1 MEHVKPDR
9 VVEHAAPRQGEPRQG
24 EPRQGAPRQGAPRQ
38 GAPRKLRRRYLR
50 TNYILFLATFMLPL
64 VVLSAYLLFLAS
76 NRYESLALTTITEEK
91 PSASSVDLSVLGI
104 TSTVSD
110 KDSLILKAFIESR
123 DMLLFIDEKLRLR
136 EHVTQP
142 TIDFY
147 SRLDEDATI
156 EDFHE
161 YYLWLIQV
169 EYDTSSKLISFG
181 VQAFD
186 EEFAHSLLQLI
197 VEQSQQFID
206 RLNEQVTREQMRFFD
221 IQIAETESRLK
232 QAKEELIAFQ
242 RENRLMTTEGESQTI
257 MATIQTLE
265 QGLAQKQSDLSARLQ
280 VLDKTAPQ
288 LQTLQLDITALES
301 QIASAKERLAG
312 SSDTSISELDA
323 QFREIQLNLE
333 FITNIYTSNLS
344 ALEQARVE
352 AVRRLKF
359 LIVVSQ
365 PSTAEQAEYPQQ
377 AYIIA
382 TAGVILM
389 VLYFVLS
396 LTVAIIRE
404 HN

>member
-1 MEHVKPDR
+1 M
-9 VVEHAAPRQGEPRQG
+9 
-24 EPRQGAPRQGAPRQ
+24 
-38 GAPRKLRRRYLR
+38 
-50 TNYILFLATFMLPL
+50 
-64 VVLSAYLLFLAS
+64 LLFL
-76 NRYESLALTTITEEK
+76 
-91 PSASSVDLSVLGI
+91 
-104 TSTVSD
+104 
-110 KDSLILKAFIESR
+110 
-123 DMLLFIDEKLRLR
+123 DERLRLR

-142 TIDFY
+142 SIDFY
-147 SRLDEDATI
+147 SRLDEGATI

-161 YYLWLIQV
+161 YYLWLIEV
-169 EYDTSSKLISFG
+169 EYDTSSKLISFS

-206 RLNEQVTREQMRFFD
+206 RLNEQITREQMRFFD

-265 QGLAQKQSDLSARLQ
+265 QELAQKQSDLSARLQ

-301 QIASAKERLAG
+301 QIVSAKERLTG

-323 QFREIQLNLE
+323 KFREIQLNLE

-344 ALEQARVE
+344 ALEQARLE
-352 AVRRLKF
+352 AAKRLKF

>member
-1 MEHVKPDR
+1 VEHVKPDR

-24 EPRQGAPRQGAPRQ
+24 VPRQGAPRQGAPRQ
-38 GAPRKLRRRYLR
+38 LRRRYLR
-50 TNYILFLATFMLPL
+50 TNYILFLAAFMLPL
-64 VVLSAYLLFLAS
+64 IVLSAYLLFLAS
-76 NRYESLALTTITEEK
+76 NRYESLASATITEEK
-91 PSASSVDLSVLGI
+91 PSASSIDLSVIGI

-123 DMLLFIDEKLRLR
+123 DMLLFLDERLRLR

-142 TIDFY
+142 SIDFY

-161 YYLWLIQV
+161 YYLWLIEV
-169 EYDTSSKLISFG
+169 EYDTSSKLISFS

-206 RLNEQVTREQMRFFD
+206 RLNEQITREQMRFFD

-265 QGLAQKQSDLSARLQ
+265 QELAQKQSDLSARLQ

-301 QIASAKERLAG
+301 QIVSAKERLTG

-323 QFREIQLNLE
+323 KFREIQLNLE
-333 FITNIYTSNLS
+333 FITNIYKSNLS
-344 ALEQARVE
+344 ALEQARLE
-352 AVRRLKF
+352 AAKRLKF

>member
-24 EPRQGAPRQGAPRQ
+24 VPRQGAPRQGAPRQ
-38 GAPRKLRRRYLR
+38 LRRRYLR
-50 TNYILFLATFMLPL
+50 TNYILFLAAFMLPL
-64 VVLSAYLLFLAS
+64 IVLSAYLLFLAS
-76 NRYESLALTTITEEK
+76 NRYESLASATITEEK
-91 PSASSVDLSVLGI
+91 PSASSIDLSVIGI

-123 DMLLFIDEKLRLR
+123 DMLLFLDERLRLR

-142 TIDFY
+142 SIDFY

-161 YYLWLIQV
+161 YYLWLIEV
-169 EYDTSSKLISFG
+169 EYDTSSKLISFS

-206 RLNEQVTREQMRFFD
+206 RLNEQITREQMRFFD

-265 QGLAQKQSDLSARLQ
+265 QELAQKQSDLSARLQ

-301 QIASAKERLAG
+301 QIVSAKERLTG

-323 QFREIQLNLE
+323 KFREIQLNLE
-333 FITNIYTSNLS
+333 FITNIYKSNLS
-344 ALEQARVE
+344 ALEQARLE
-352 AVRRLKF
+352 AAKRLKF

>member
-1 MEHVKPDR
+1 VEHVKPDR

-24 EPRQGAPRQGAPRQ
+24 VPRQGAPRQGAPRQ
-38 GAPRKLRRRYLR
+38 LRRRYLR
-50 TNYILFLATFMLPL
+50 TNYILFLAAFMLPL
-64 VVLSAYLLFLAS
+64 IVLSAYLLFLAS
-76 NRYESLALTTITEEK
+76 NRYESLASATITEEK
-91 PSASSVDLSVLGI
+91 PSASSIDLSVIGI

-123 DMLLFIDEKLRLR
+123 DMLLFLDERLRLR

-142 TIDFY
+142 SIDFY

-161 YYLWLIQV
+161 YYLWLIEV
-169 EYDTSSKLISFG
+169 EYDTSSKLISFS

-206 RLNEQVTREQMRFFD
+206 RLNEQITREQMRFFD

-265 QGLAQKQSDLSARLQ
+265 QELAQKQSDLSARLQ

-301 QIASAKERLAG
+301 QIVSAKERLTG

-333 FITNIYTSNLS
+333 FITNIYKSNLS
-344 ALEQARVE
+344 ALEQARLE
-352 AVRRLKF
+352 AAKRLKF